1 MIANQPDREQFLL
14 TNAGGFRKD
23 FPLEAIYRWNQ
34 LPEKS

>member
-1 MIANQPDREQFLL
+1 MIANQTDREQFLL

-23 FPLEAIYRWNQ
+23 FALEEILSLEQ